1 MTWSTDSRRNRKT
14 LRGGGDGRLLQKR
27 LWALRHALEA
37 ADAEQRRQAIEKRL
51 SPQLRQELLWL
62 MEKVPS
68 SREPRGVP
76 KMRSQ
81 DPSRVRASL
90 WTVRTSKGRYHA
102 ARLTFSGVVIAT
114 RATASKAEALRLR
127 RRVEDLAQRAVR
139 SGCPMDGPLEGFRTA
154 VNCAAD
160 LDLGLN
166 FRLVLDLRRYVG
178 RKIQSPVLG
187 SIEDVLRLRER
198 LMEAQKGEKAWPAL
212 RREWVAWMTCPR
224 RRRWKSCSRSHREA
238 EELIEKAEAEWNVT
252 KAKKLQDARQALRLA
267 RAARDAEDALLA
279 EQRVK
284 PLKRSR

>member
-102 ARLTFSGVVIAT
+102 
-114 RATASKAEALRLR
+114 
-127 RRVEDLAQRAVR
+127 VEVQQ
-139 SGCPMDGPLEGFRTA
+139 FRTL
-154 VNCAAD
+154 VRFVH
-160 LDLGLN
+160 GLIT
-166 FRLVLDLRRYVG
+166 FLLVFHWSLVLAI
-178 RKIQSPVLG
+178 KQFF
-187 SIEDVLRLRER
+187 
-198 LMEAQKGEKAWPAL
+198 LM
-212 RREWVAWMTCPR
+212 PR
-224 RRRWKSCSRSHREA
+224 S
-238 EELIEKAEAEWNVT
+238 
-252 KAKKLQDARQALRLA
+252 
-267 RAARDAEDALLA
+267 
-279 EQRVK
+279 
-284 PLKRSR
+284 